1 MISMKKGLASLMIVL
16 MAFIIM
22 LGSSFSVAFAAD
34 PSGENPAESTTS
46 LEDYVQQNITAINDY
61 GVSFGSQY
69 WLRNYFTVDQNQ
81 ASTSNPEQIVVN
93 GSDGSS
99 YTLYLIN
106 GKTRE
111 QAEAQMATVLKN
123 GATVDDVSN
132 ITDGLKIGADT
143 AGATALLSGF
153 APIISL
159 VVGVIV
165 VLVTMGMTLFTAF
178 DIAYIAFP
186 VFRNKCEEQKMMGGN
201 NIMTKKGANGESS
214 LRFVTDDAQYAV
226 SQGTIES
233 GKSPWGIYFRKR
245 IMSYILLAII
255 LFILLTGNI
264 SLITNIA
271 LNVVSGIMNVLGGL
285 A

>member
-1 MISMKKGLASLMIVL
+1 MLKRVISLFMAVLTVLAL
-16 MAFIIM
+16 ACTTT
-22 LGSSFSVAFAAD
+22 AFAAEEAHTLPED
-34 PSGENPAESTTS
+34 VESYIENS
-46 LEDYVQQNITAINDY
+46 ITAINDS
-61 GVSFGSQY
+61 GVSFSET
-69 WLRNYFTVDQNQ
+69 WLRSWLTTDESKAQSLEDGGRQYNVTL
-81 ASTSNPEQIVVN
+81 
-93 GSDGSS
+93 GSS
-99 YTLYLIN
+99 QGVLYIVR
-106 GKTRE
+106 GKTE
-111 QAEAQMATVLKN
+111 EGLIEAVQKSVNNA
-123 GATVDDVSN
+123 ATVDDVST
-132 ITDGLKIGADT
+132 ITDGLNIGADT

-186 VFRNKCEEQKMMGGN
+186 VFRNKCEEQKMNGTGYNVKKDSNGN
-201 NIMTKKGANGESS
+201 VS

-226 SQGTIES
+226 SEGTIEN

-245 IMSYILLAII
+245 IMSYILLAIV

-264 SLITNIA
+264 SMITNIA
-271 LNVVSGIMNVLGGL
+271 LNIVSGIMNVLSGL

>member
-1 MISMKKGLASLMIVL
+1 MLKRVISLFMVVLTVLAL
-16 MAFIIM
+16 ACTTT
-22 LGSSFSVAFAAD
+22 AFAAEEAHTLPED
-34 PSGENPAESTTS
+34 VESYIENS
-46 LEDYVQQNITAINDY
+46 ITAINDS
-61 GVSFGSQY
+61 GVSFSET
-69 WLRNYFTVDQNQ
+69 WLRSWLTTDESKAQSLEDGGRQYNITL
-81 ASTSNPEQIVVN
+81 
-93 GSDGSS
+93 GSS
-99 YTLYLIN
+99 QGVLYIVR
-106 GKTRE
+106 GKTE
-111 QAEAQMATVLKN
+111 EGLIEAVQKSVNNA
-123 GATVDDVSN
+123 ATVDDVST
-132 ITDGLKIGADT
+132 ITDGLNIGADT

-186 VFRNKCEEQKMMGGN
+186 VFRNKCEEQKMNGTGYNVKKDSNGN
-201 NIMTKKGANGESS
+201 VS

-226 SQGTIES
+226 SEGTIEN

-245 IMSYILLAII
+245 IMSYVLLAIV

-271 LNVVSGIMNVLGGL
+271 LNIVSGIMNVLSGL

>member
-1 MISMKKGLASLMIVL
+1 MLKRVISLFMAVLTVLAL
-16 MAFIIM
+16 ACTTT
-22 LGSSFSVAFAAD
+22 AFAAEEAHTLPED
-34 PSGENPAESTTS
+34 VESYIENS
-46 LEDYVQQNITAINDY
+46 ITAINDS
-61 GVSFGSQY
+61 GVSFSET
-69 WLRNYFTVDQNQ
+69 WLRSWLTTDESKAQSLEDGGRQYNITLGRSQGVLY
-81 ASTSNPEQIVVN
+81 IVR
-93 GSDGSS
+93 
-99 YTLYLIN
+99 
-106 GKTRE
+106 GKTE
-111 QAEAQMATVLKN
+111 EGLIEAVQKSVNNT
-123 GATVDDVSN
+123 ATVDDVST
-132 ITDGLKIGADT
+132 ITDGLNIGADT

-186 VFRNKCEEQKMMGGN
+186 VFRNKCEEQKMNGTGYNVKKDSNGN
-201 NIMTKKGANGESS
+201 VS

-226 SQGTIES
+226 SEGTIEN

-245 IMSYILLAII
+245 IMSYVLLAIV

-271 LNVVSGIMNVLGGL
+271 LNIVSGIMNVLSGL

>member
-1 MISMKKGLASLMIVL
+1 MLKRVISLFMAVLTVLAL
-16 MAFIIM
+16 ACTTT
-22 LGSSFSVAFAAD
+22 AFAAEEAHTLPED
-34 PSGENPAESTTS
+34 VESYIENS
-46 LEDYVQQNITAINDY
+46 ITAINDS
-61 GVSFGSQY
+61 GVSFSET
-69 WLRNYFTVDQNQ
+69 WLRSWLTTDESKAQSLEDGGRQYNITL
-81 ASTSNPEQIVVN
+81 
-93 GSDGSS
+93 GSS
-99 YTLYLIN
+99 QGVLYIVR
-106 GKTRE
+106 GKTE
-111 QAEAQMATVLKN
+111 EGLIEAVQKSVNNA
-123 GATVDDVSN
+123 ATVDDVST
-132 ITDGLKIGADT
+132 ITDGLNIGADT

-186 VFRNKCEEQKMMGGN
+186 VFRNKCEEQKMNGTGYNVKKDSSGN
-201 NIMTKKGANGESS
+201 VS

-226 SQGTIES
+226 SEGTIEN

-245 IMSYILLAII
+245 IMSYVLLAIV

-271 LNVVSGIMNVLGGL
+271 LNIVSGIMNVLSGL

>member
-1 MISMKKGLASLMIVL
+1 MLKKVI
-16 MAFIIM
+16 
-22 LGSSFSVAFAAD
+22 SSFMAVLTVLALTCTTTAFAAEEAHTLPED
-34 PSGENPAESTTS
+34 VESYIENS
-46 LEDYVQQNITAINDY
+46 ITAINDS
-61 GVSFGSQY
+61 GVSFSET
-69 WLRNYFTVDQNQ
+69 WLRSWLTTDESKAQSLEDGGRQYNITL
-81 ASTSNPEQIVVN
+81 
-93 GSDGSS
+93 GSS
-99 YTLYLIN
+99 QGVLYIVR
-106 GKTRE
+106 GKTE
-111 QAEAQMATVLKN
+111 EGLIEAVQKSVNNA
-123 GATVDDVSN
+123 ATVDDVST
-132 ITDGLKIGADT
+132 ITDGLNIGADT

-186 VFRNKCEEQKMMGGN
+186 VFRNKCEEQKMNGTGYNVKKDSNGN
-201 NIMTKKGANGESS
+201 VS

-226 SQGTIES
+226 SEGTIEN

-245 IMSYILLAII
+245 IMSYVLLAIV

-271 LNVVSGIMNVLGGL
+271 LNIVSGIMNVLSGL

>member
-1 MISMKKGLASLMIVL
+1 MFKRVASLFMAVL
-16 MAFIIM
+16 TVLA
-22 LGSSFSVAFAAD
+22 LACTTTAFAAEEAHTLPED
-34 PSGENPAESTTS
+34 VESYIENS
-46 LEDYVQQNITAINDY
+46 ITAINDS
-61 GVSFGSQY
+61 GVSFSET
-69 WLRNYFTVDQNQ
+69 WLRSWLTTDESKAQSLEDGGRQYNITL
-81 ASTSNPEQIVVN
+81 
-93 GSDGSS
+93 GSS
-99 YTLYLIN
+99 QGVLYIVR
-106 GKTRE
+106 GKTE
-111 QAEAQMATVLKN
+111 EGLIEAVQKSVNNA
-123 GATVDDVSN
+123 ATVDDVST
-132 ITDGLKIGADT
+132 ITDGLNIGADT

-186 VFRNKCEEQKMMGGN
+186 VFRNKCEEQKMNGTGYNVKKDSNGN
-201 NIMTKKGANGESS
+201 VS

-226 SQGTIES
+226 SEGTIEN

-245 IMSYILLAII
+245 IMSYVLLAIV

-271 LNVVSGIMNVLGGL
+271 LNIVSGIMNVLSGL

>member
-1 MISMKKGLASLMIVL
+1 MLKRVISLFMAVLTVLAL
-16 MAFIIM
+16 ACTTT
-22 LGSSFSVAFAAD
+22 AFAAEEAHTLPED
-34 PSGENPAESTTS
+34 VESYIENS
-46 LEDYVQQNITAINDY
+46 ITAINDS
-61 GVSFGSQY
+61 GVSFSET
-69 WLRNYFTVDQNQ
+69 WLRSWLTTDESKAQSLEDGGRQYNITL
-81 ASTSNPEQIVVN
+81 
-93 GSDGSS
+93 GSS
-99 YTLYLIN
+99 QGVLYIVR
-106 GKTRE
+106 GKTE
-111 QAEAQMATVLKN
+111 EGLIEAVQKSVNNA
-123 GATVDDVSN
+123 ATVDDVST
-132 ITDGLKIGADT
+132 ITDGLNIGADT

-186 VFRNKCEEQKMMGGN
+186 VFRNKCEEQKMNGTGYNVKKDSSGN
-201 NIMTKKGANGESS
+201 VS

-226 SQGTIES
+226 SEGTIEN

-245 IMSYILLAII
+245 IMSYVLLAIV

-264 SLITNIA
+264 SMITNIA
-271 LNVVSGIMNVLGGL
+271 LNIVSGIMNVLSGL

>member
-61 GVSFGSQY
+61 GVTFGQS
-69 WLRNYFTVDQNQ
+69 WLRNYFTIDQNK

-111 QAEAQMATVLKN
+111 QAEAQMATALKN
-123 GATVDDVSN
+123 DATVDDVSN

-186 VFRNKCEEQKMMGGN
+186 VFRNKCEEQKMNGTGYNVKKDSNGN
-201 NIMTKKGANGESS
+201 VS

-226 SQGTIES
+226 SEGTIEN

-245 IMSYILLAII
+245 IMSYVLLAIV

-271 LNVVSGIMNVLGGL
+271 LNIVSGIMNVLSGL

>member
-1 MISMKKGLASLMIVL
+1 MLNRVISLFMAVLTVLAL
-16 MAFIIM
+16 ACTTT
-22 LGSSFSVAFAAD
+22 AFAAEEAHTLPED
-34 PSGENPAESTTS
+34 VESYIENS
-46 LEDYVQQNITAINDY
+46 ITAINDS
-61 GVSFGSQY
+61 GVSFSET
-69 WLRNYFTVDQNQ
+69 WLRSWLTTDESKAQSLEDGGRQYNITL
-81 ASTSNPEQIVVN
+81 
-93 GSDGSS
+93 GSS
-99 YTLYLIN
+99 QGVLYIVR
-106 GKTRE
+106 GKTE
-111 QAEAQMATVLKN
+111 EGLIEAVQKSVNNA
-123 GATVDDVSN
+123 ATVDDVST
-132 ITDGLKIGADT
+132 ITDGLNIGADT

-186 VFRNKCEEQKMMGGN
+186 VFRNKCEEQKMNGTGYNVKKDSNGN
-201 NIMTKKGANGESS
+201 VS

-226 SQGTIES
+226 SEGTIEN

-245 IMSYILLAII
+245 IMSYVLLAIV

-271 LNVVSGIMNVLGGL
+271 LNIVSGIMNVLSGL

>member
-22 LGSSFSVAFAAD
+22 LSSSFSVAFAAD
-34 PSGENPAESTTS
+34 PSGENPAGSTTS
-46 LEDYVQQNITAINDY
+46 LEDYVQQNITINDY
-61 GVSFGSQY
+61 GFAFKKS
-69 WLRNYFTVDQNQ
+69 WMNKYFTMDQNQ

-93 GSDGSS
+93 GADGSS
-99 YTLYLIN
+99 YTLYFIN

-111 QAEAQMATVLKN
+111 QAEEEMATVLKN
-123 GATVDDVSN
+123 EDTVDDVSD
-132 ITDGLKIGADT
+132 ITDGMKIGADT

-159 VVGVIV
+159 VIGVIV

>member
-1 MISMKKGLASLMIVL
+1 MLKRVISLFMAVLTVLAL
-16 MAFIIM
+16 ACTTT
-22 LGSSFSVAFAAD
+22 AFAAEEAHTLPED
-34 PSGENPAESTTS
+34 VESYIENS
-46 LEDYVQQNITAINDY
+46 ITAINDS
-61 GVSFGSQY
+61 GVSFSET
-69 WLRNYFTVDQNQ
+69 WLRSWLTTDESKAQSLEDGGRQYNI
-81 ASTSNPEQIVVN
+81 AL
-93 GSDGSS
+93 GSS
-99 YTLYLIN
+99 QGVLYIVR
-106 GKTRE
+106 GKTE
-111 QAEAQMATVLKN
+111 EGLIEAVQKSVNNA
-123 GATVDDVSN
+123 ATVDDVST
-132 ITDGLKIGADT
+132 ITDGLNIGADT

-159 VVGVIV
+159 VVGIIV

-186 VFRNKCEEQKMMGGN
+186 VFRNKCEEQKMNGTGYNVKKDSNGN
-201 NIMTKKGANGESS
+201 VS

-226 SQGTIES
+226 SEGTIEN

-245 IMSYILLAII
+245 IMSYVLLAIV

-271 LNVVSGIMNVLGGL
+271 LNIVSGIMNVLSGL

>member
-1 MISMKKGLASLMIVL
+1 MFKRVISLFMAVLTVLAL
-16 MAFIIM
+16 ACTTT
-22 LGSSFSVAFAAD
+22 AFAAEEAHTLPED
-34 PSGENPAESTTS
+34 VESYIENS
-46 LEDYVQQNITAINDY
+46 ITAINDS
-61 GVSFGSQY
+61 GVSFSET
-69 WLRNYFTVDQNQ
+69 WLRSWLTTDESKAQSLEDGGRQYNITL
-81 ASTSNPEQIVVN
+81 
-93 GSDGSS
+93 GSS
-99 YTLYLIN
+99 QGVLYIVR
-106 GKTRE
+106 GKTE
-111 QAEAQMATVLKN
+111 EGLIEAVQKSVNNA
-123 GATVDDVSN
+123 ATVDDVST
-132 ITDGLKIGADT
+132 ITDGLNIGADT

-186 VFRNKCEEQKMMGGN
+186 VFRNKCEEQKMNGTGYNVKKDSSGN
-201 NIMTKKGANGESS
+201 VS

-226 SQGTIES
+226 SEGTIEN

-245 IMSYILLAII
+245 IMSYVLLAIV

-271 LNVVSGIMNVLGGL
+271 LNIVSGIMNVLSGL

>member
-1 MISMKKGLASLMIVL
+1 MVRMKKGLASLMIVL
-16 MAFIIM
+16 MAFIIV

-34 PSGENPAESTTS
+34 PSGETPTEATTS
-46 LEDYVQQNITAINDY
+46 LEDYVQKNITAINDY
-61 GVSFGSQY
+61 GVTFGQA
-69 WLRNYFTVDQNQ
+69 WLKNYFTVDQNQ

-93 GSDGSS
+93 GSNGSS

-111 QAEAQMATVLKN
+111 QAEERMATELKN
-123 GATVDDVSN
+123 AATVDDVAA
-132 ITDGLKIGADT
+132 ITDNIGFGADT
-143 AGATALLSGF
+143 AGATALLYGF
-153 APIISL
+153 APLINL

-165 VLVTMGMTLFTAF
+165 ILVTMGMTLFTAF

-255 LFILLTGNI
+255 LFILLTKNI

>member
-1 MISMKKGLASLMIVL
+1 MLKRVISLFMAVLTVLAL
-16 MAFIIM
+16 ACTTT
-22 LGSSFSVAFAAD
+22 AFAAEEAHTLPED
-34 PSGENPAESTTS
+34 VESYIENS
-46 LEDYVQQNITAINDY
+46 ITAINDS
-61 GVSFGSQY
+61 GVSFSET
-69 WLRNYFTVDQNQ
+69 WLRSWLTTDESKAQSLEDGGRQYNITL
-81 ASTSNPEQIVVN
+81 
-93 GSDGSS
+93 GSS
-99 YTLYLIN
+99 QGVLYIVR
-106 GKTRE
+106 GKTE
-111 QAEAQMATVLKN
+111 EGLIEAVQKSVNNA
-123 GATVDDVSN
+123 ATVDDVST
-132 ITDGLKIGADT
+132 ITDGLNIGADT

-186 VFRNKCEEQKMMGGN
+186 VFRNKCEEQKMNGTGYNVKKDSNGN
-201 NIMTKKGANGESS
+201 VS

-226 SQGTIES
+226 SEGTIEN

-245 IMSYILLAII
+245 IMSYILLAIV

-264 SLITNIA
+264 SMITNIA
-271 LNVVSGIMNVLGGL
+271 LNIVSGIMNVLSGL

>member
-1 MISMKKGLASLMIVL
+1 MLKRVISLFIVVLTVLA
-16 MAFIIM
+16 MACTTT
-22 LGSSFSVAFAAD
+22 AFAAEEAHTLPED
-34 PSGENPAESTTS
+34 VESYIENS
-46 LEDYVQQNITAINDY
+46 ITAINDS
-61 GVSFGSQY
+61 GVSFSET
-69 WLRNYFTVDQNQ
+69 WLRSWLTTDESKAQSLEDGGRQYNITL
-81 ASTSNPEQIVVN
+81 
-93 GSDGSS
+93 GSS
-99 YTLYLIN
+99 QGVLYIVR
-106 GKTRE
+106 GKTE
-111 QAEAQMATVLKN
+111 EGLIEAVQKSVNNA
-123 GATVDDVSN
+123 ATVDDVST
-132 ITDGLKIGADT
+132 ITDGLNIGADT

-186 VFRNKCEEQKMMGGN
+186 VFRNKCEEQKMNGTGYNVKKDSNGN
-201 NIMTKKGANGESS
+201 VS

-226 SQGTIES
+226 SEGTIEN

-245 IMSYILLAII
+245 IMSYVLLAIV

-271 LNVVSGIMNVLGGL
+271 LNIVSGIMNVLSGL

>member
-1 MISMKKGLASLMIVL
+1 MLKRVISLFMAVLTVLAL
-16 MAFIIM
+16 ACTTT
-22 LGSSFSVAFAAD
+22 AFAAEEAHTLPED
-34 PSGENPAESTTS
+34 VESYIENS
-46 LEDYVQQNITAINDY
+46 ITAINDS
-61 GVSFGSQY
+61 GVSFSET
-69 WLRNYFTVDQNQ
+69 WLRSWLTTDESKAQSLEDGGRQYNITL
-81 ASTSNPEQIVVN
+81 
-93 GSDGSS
+93 GSS
-99 YTLYLIN
+99 QGALYIVR
-106 GKTRE
+106 GKTE
-111 QAEAQMATVLKN
+111 EGLIEAVQKSVNNA
-123 GATVDDVSN
+123 ATVDDVST
-132 ITDGLKIGADT
+132 ITDGLNIGADT

-186 VFRNKCEEQKMMGGN
+186 VFRNKCEEQKMNGTGYNVKKDSNGN
-201 NIMTKKGANGESS
+201 VS

-226 SQGTIES
+226 SEGTIEN

-245 IMSYILLAII
+245 IMSYVLLAIV

-271 LNVVSGIMNVLGGL
+271 LNIVSGIMNVLSGL

>member
-1 MISMKKGLASLMIVL
+1 MLKRVISLFMAVLTVLAL
-16 MAFIIM
+16 ACTTT
-22 LGSSFSVAFAAD
+22 AFAAEEAHTLPED
-34 PSGENPAESTTS
+34 VESYIENS
-46 LEDYVQQNITAINDY
+46 ITAINDS
-61 GVSFGSQY
+61 GVSFSET
-69 WLRNYFTVDQNQ
+69 WLRSWLTTDESKAQSLEDGGRQYNITL
-81 ASTSNPEQIVVN
+81 
-93 GSDGSS
+93 GSS
-99 YTLYLIN
+99 QGALYIVR
-106 GKTRE
+106 GKTE
-111 QAEAQMATVLKN
+111 EGLIEAVQKSVNNA
-123 GATVDDVSN
+123 ATVDDVST
-132 ITDGLKIGADT
+132 ITDGLNIGADT

-186 VFRNKCEEQKMMGGN
+186 VFRNKCEEQKMNGTGYNVKKDSSGN
-201 NIMTKKGANGESS
+201 VS

-226 SQGTIES
+226 SEGTIEN

-245 IMSYILLAII
+245 IMSYVLLAIV

-271 LNVVSGIMNVLGGL
+271 LNIVSGIMNVLSGL

>member
-34 PSGENPAESTTS
+34 PSAENPAESTTS
-46 LEDYVQQNITAINDY
+46 LEDYVQKNITAINDY
-61 GVSFGSQY
+61 GASFSQP
-69 WLRNYFTVDQNQ
+69 WLNKYLTPDQNK
-81 ASTSNPEQIVVN
+81 ASTSNPDQIVIT
-93 GSDGSS
+93 GADGTSH
-99 YTLYLIN
+99 TLYFID

-111 QAEAQMATVLKN
+111 QAEEEMATVLKN
-123 GATVDDVSN
+123 AATVDDVSN

-178 DIAYIAFP
+178 DIADVTALAFLP
-186 VFRNKCEEQKMMGGN
+186 IQPKIPIFLFFSV
-201 NIMTKKGANGESS
+201 NIH
-214 LRFVTDDAQYAV
+214 
-226 SQGTIES
+226 
-233 GKSPWGIYFRKR
+233 KSYFKE
-245 IMSYILLAII
+245 I
-255 LFILLTGNI
+255 
-264 SLITNIA
+264 
-271 LNVVSGIMNVLGGL
+271 
-285 A
+285 

>member
-1 MISMKKGLASLMIVL
+1 MLKRVISLFMAVLTVLAL
-16 MAFIIM
+16 ACTTT
-22 LGSSFSVAFAAD
+22 AFAAEEAHTLPED
-34 PSGENPAESTTS
+34 VESYIENS
-46 LEDYVQQNITAINDY
+46 ITAINDS
-61 GVSFGSQY
+61 GVSFSET
-69 WLRNYFTVDQNQ
+69 WLRSWLTTDESKAQSLEDGGRQYNITL
-81 ASTSNPEQIVVN
+81 
-93 GSDGSS
+93 GSS
-99 YTLYLIN
+99 QGVLYIVR
-106 GKTRE
+106 GKTE
-111 QAEAQMATVLKN
+111 EGLIEAVQKSVNNA
-123 GATVDDVSN
+123 ATVDDVST
-132 ITDGLKIGADT
+132 ITDGLNIGADT

-186 VFRNKCEEQKMMGGN
+186 VCRNKCEEQKMNGTGYNVKKDSSGN
-201 NIMTKKGANGESS
+201 VS

-226 SQGTIES
+226 SEGTIEN

-245 IMSYILLAII
+245 IMSYILLAIV

-264 SLITNIA
+264 SMITNIA
-271 LNVVSGIMNVLGGL
+271 LNIVSGIMNVLSGL

>member
-1 MISMKKGLASLMIVL
+1 MFKRVASLFMAVLIVL
-16 MAFIIM
+16 A
-22 LGSSFSVAFAAD
+22 LACTTTAFAAEEAHTLPED
-34 PSGENPAESTTS
+34 VESYIENS
-46 LEDYVQQNITAINDY
+46 ITAINDS
-61 GVSFGSQY
+61 GVSFSET
-69 WLRNYFTVDQNQ
+69 WLRSWLTTDESKAQSLEDGGRQYNVTL
-81 ASTSNPEQIVVN
+81 
-93 GSDGSS
+93 GSS
-99 YTLYLIN
+99 QGVLYIVR
-106 GKTRE
+106 GKTE
-111 QAEAQMATVLKN
+111 EGLIEAVQKSVNNA
-123 GATVDDVSN
+123 ATVDDVSN

-186 VFRNKCEEQKMMGGN
+186 VFRNKCEEQKMNGTGYNVKKDSSGN
-201 NIMTKKGANGESS
+201 VS

-226 SQGTIES
+226 SEGTIEN

-245 IMSYILLAII
+245 IMSYILLAIV

-264 SLITNIA
+264 SMITNIA
-271 LNVVSGIMNVLGGL
+271 LNIVSGIMNVLSGL

>member
-1 MISMKKGLASLMIVL
+1 MLKRVISLFIVVLTVLA
-16 MAFIIM
+16 MACTTT
-22 LGSSFSVAFAAD
+22 AFAAEEAHTLPED
-34 PSGENPAESTTS
+34 VESYIENS
-46 LEDYVQQNITAINDY
+46 ITAINDS
-61 GVSFGSQY
+61 GVSFSET
-69 WLRNYFTVDQNQ
+69 WLRSWLTTDESKAQSLEDGGRQYNITL
-81 ASTSNPEQIVVN
+81 
-93 GSDGSS
+93 GSS
-99 YTLYLIN
+99 QGVLYIVR
-106 GKTRE
+106 GKTE
-111 QAEAQMATVLKN
+111 EGLIEAVQKSVNNA
-123 GATVDDVSN
+123 ATVDDVST
-132 ITDGLKIGADT
+132 ITDGLNIGADT

-186 VFRNKCEEQKMMGGN
+186 VFRNKCEEQKMNGTGYNVKKDSSGN
-201 NIMTKKGANGESS
+201 VS

-226 SQGTIES
+226 SEGTIEN

-245 IMSYILLAII
+245 IMSYVLLAIV

-264 SLITNIA
+264 SMITNIA
-271 LNVVSGIMNVLGGL
+271 LNIVSGIMNVLSGL

>member
-1 MISMKKGLASLMIVL
+1 MLKRVISLFMAVLTVLAL
-16 MAFIIM
+16 ACTTT
-22 LGSSFSVAFAAD
+22 AFAAEEAHTLPED
-34 PSGENPAESTTS
+34 VESYIENS
-46 LEDYVQQNITAINDY
+46 ITAINDS
-61 GVSFGSQY
+61 GVSFSET
-69 WLRNYFTVDQNQ
+69 WLRSWLTTDESKAQSLEDGGRQYNITL
-81 ASTSNPEQIVVN
+81 
-93 GSDGSS
+93 GSS
-99 YTLYLIN
+99 QGVLYIVR
-106 GKTRE
+106 GKTE
-111 QAEAQMATVLKN
+111 EGLIEAVQKSVNNA
-123 GATVDDVSN
+123 ATVDDVST
-132 ITDGLKIGADT
+132 ITDGLNIGADT

-186 VFRNKCEEQKMMGGN
+186 VFRNKCEEQKMNGTGYNVKKDSSGN
-201 NIMTKKGANGESS
+201 VS

-226 SQGTIES
+226 SEGTIEN

-245 IMSYILLAII
+245 IMSYVLLSIV

-271 LNVVSGIMNVLGGL
+271 LNIVSGIMNVLSGL

>member
-34 PSGENPAESTTS
+34 TSGENPAESTTS
-46 LEDYVQQNITAINDY
+46 LEDYVQQNITINDY
-61 GVSFGSQY
+61 GFAFKKS
-69 WLRNYFTVDQNQ
+69 WMNKYFTMDQNQ

-93 GSDGSS
+93 GADGSS
-99 YTLYLIN
+99 YTLYFIN

-111 QAEAQMATVLKN
+111 QAEKEMATVLKN
-123 GATVDDVSN
+123 EATVDDVSD
-132 ITDGLKIGADT
+132 ITDGMKIGADT

-159 VVGVIV
+159 VIGVIV

>member
-1 MISMKKGLASLMIVL
+1 MLKRVISLFMVVLTVLAL
-16 MAFIIM
+16 ACTTT
-22 LGSSFSVAFAAD
+22 AFAAEEAHTLPED
-34 PSGENPAESTTS
+34 VESYIENS
-46 LEDYVQQNITAINDY
+46 ITAINDS
-61 GVSFGSQY
+61 GVSFSET
-69 WLRNYFTVDQNQ
+69 WLRSWLTTDESKAQSLEDGGKQYNITL
-81 ASTSNPEQIVVN
+81 
-93 GSDGSS
+93 GSS
-99 YTLYLIN
+99 QGVLYIVR
-106 GKTRE
+106 GKTE
-111 QAEAQMATVLKN
+111 EGLIEAVQKSVNNA
-123 GATVDDVSN
+123 ATVDDVST
-132 ITDGLKIGADT
+132 ITDGLNIGADT

-186 VFRNKCEEQKMMGGN
+186 VFRNKCEEQKMNGTGYNVKKDSNGN
-201 NIMTKKGANGESS
+201 VS

-226 SQGTIES
+226 SEGTIEN

-245 IMSYILLAII
+245 IMSYVLLAIV

-271 LNVVSGIMNVLGGL
+271 LNIVSGIMNVLSGL

>member
-1 MISMKKGLASLMIVL
+1 MFKRVASLFMAVLIVL
-16 MAFIIM
+16 A
-22 LGSSFSVAFAAD
+22 LACTTTAFAAEEAHTLPED
-34 PSGENPAESTTS
+34 VESYIENS
-46 LEDYVQQNITAINDY
+46 ITAINDS
-61 GVSFGSQY
+61 GVSFSET
-69 WLRNYFTVDQNQ
+69 WLRSWLTTDESKAQSLEDGGRQYNVTL
-81 ASTSNPEQIVVN
+81 
-93 GSDGSS
+93 GSS
-99 YTLYLIN
+99 QGVLYIVR
-106 GKTRE
+106 GKTE
-111 QAEAQMATVLKN
+111 EGLIEAVQKSVNNA
-123 GATVDDVSN
+123 ATVDDVST
-132 ITDGLKIGADT
+132 ITDGLNIGADT

-186 VFRNKCEEQKMMGGN
+186 VFRNKCEEQKMNGTGYNVKKDSSGN
-201 NIMTKKGANGESS
+201 VS

-226 SQGTIES
+226 SEGTIEN

-245 IMSYILLAII
+245 IMSYVLLAIV

-271 LNVVSGIMNVLGGL
+271 LNIVSGIMNVLSGL

>member
-1 MISMKKGLASLMIVL
+1 MFKRVISLFMAVLTVLA
-16 MAFIIM
+16 MACTTT
-22 LGSSFSVAFAAD
+22 AFAAEEAHTLPED
-34 PSGENPAESTTS
+34 VESYIENS
-46 LEDYVQQNITAINDY
+46 ITAINDS
-61 GVSFGSQY
+61 GVSFSET
-69 WLRNYFTVDQNQ
+69 WLRSWLTTDESKAQSLEDGGRQYNITL
-81 ASTSNPEQIVVN
+81 
-93 GSDGSS
+93 GSS
-99 YTLYLIN
+99 QGVLYIVR
-106 GKTRE
+106 GKTE
-111 QAEAQMATVLKN
+111 EGLIEAVQKSVNNA
-123 GATVDDVSN
+123 ATVDDVST
-132 ITDGLKIGADT
+132 ITDGLNIGADT

-186 VFRNKCEEQKMMGGN
+186 VFRNKCEEQKMNGTGYNVKKDSNGN
-201 NIMTKKGANGESS
+201 VS

-226 SQGTIES
+226 SEGTIEN

-245 IMSYILLAII
+245 IMSYVLLAIV

-271 LNVVSGIMNVLGGL
+271 LNIVSGIMNVLSGL

>member
-1 MISMKKGLASLMIVL
+1 MFKRVASLFMAVLIVL
-16 MAFIIM
+16 A
-22 LGSSFSVAFAAD
+22 LACTTTAFAAEEAHTLPED
-34 PSGENPAESTTS
+34 VESYIENS
-46 LEDYVQQNITAINDY
+46 ITAINDS
-61 GVSFGSQY
+61 GVSFSET
-69 WLRNYFTVDQNQ
+69 WLRSWLTTDESKAQSLEDGGRQYNITL
-81 ASTSNPEQIVVN
+81 
-93 GSDGSS
+93 GSS
-99 YTLYLIN
+99 QGVLYIVR
-106 GKTRE
+106 GKTE
-111 QAEAQMATVLKN
+111 EGLIEAVQKSVNNA
-123 GATVDDVSN
+123 ATVDDVST
-132 ITDGLKIGADT
+132 ITDGLNIGADT

-186 VFRNKCEEQKMMGGN
+186 VFRNKCEEQKMNGTGYNVKKDSNGN
-201 NIMTKKGANGESS
+201 VS

-226 SQGTIES
+226 SEGTIEN

-245 IMSYILLAII
+245 IMSYVLLAIV

-264 SLITNIA
+264 SMITNIA
-271 LNVVSGIMNVLGGL
+271 LNIVSGIMNVLSGL

>member
-1 MISMKKGLASLMIVL
+1 MFKRVASLFMAVL
-16 MAFIIM
+16 TVLA
-22 LGSSFSVAFAAD
+22 LACTTTAFAAEETHTLPED
-34 PSGENPAESTTS
+34 VESYIENS
-46 LEDYVQQNITAINDY
+46 ITAINDS
-61 GVSFGSQY
+61 GVSFSET
-69 WLRNYFTVDQNQ
+69 WLRSWLTTDESKAQSLEDGGRQYNVTL
-81 ASTSNPEQIVVN
+81 
-93 GSDGSS
+93 GSS
-99 YTLYLIN
+99 QGVLYIVR
-106 GKTRE
+106 GKTE
-111 QAEAQMATVLKN
+111 EGLIEAVQKSVNNA
-123 GATVDDVSN
+123 ATVDDVST
-132 ITDGLKIGADT
+132 ITDGLNIGADT

-186 VFRNKCEEQKMMGGN
+186 VFRNKCEEQKMNGTGYNVKKDSSGN
-201 NIMTKKGANGESS
+201 VS

-226 SQGTIES
+226 SEGTIEN

-245 IMSYILLAII
+245 VVSYVLLAIV

-264 SLITNIA
+264 SMITNIA
-271 LNVVSGIMNVLGGL
+271 LNIVSGIMNVLSGL

>member
-1 MISMKKGLASLMIVL
+1 MLKRVISLFMAVLTVLAL
-16 MAFIIM
+16 ACTTT
-22 LGSSFSVAFAAD
+22 AFAAEEAHTLPED
-34 PSGENPAESTTS
+34 VESYIENS
-46 LEDYVQQNITAINDY
+46 ITAINDS
-61 GVSFGSQY
+61 GVSFSET
-69 WLRNYFTVDQNQ
+69 WLRSWLTTDESKAQSLEDGGRQYNITL
-81 ASTSNPEQIVVN
+81 
-93 GSDGSS
+93 GSS
-99 YTLYLIN
+99 QGVLYIVR
-106 GKTRE
+106 GKTE
-111 QAEAQMATVLKN
+111 EGLIEAVQKSVNNA
-123 GATVDDVSN
+123 ATVDDVST
-132 ITDGLKIGADT
+132 ITDGLNIGADT

-178 DIAYIAFP
+178 DIAYIAFT
-186 VFRNKCEEQKMMGGN
+186 VFRNKCEEQKMNGTGYNVKKDSSGN
-201 NIMTKKGANGESS
+201 VS

-226 SQGTIES
+226 SEGTIEN

-245 IMSYILLAII
+245 IMSYVLLAIV

-271 LNVVSGIMNVLGGL
+271 LNIVSGIMNVLSGL

>member
-1 MISMKKGLASLMIVL
+1 MLKRVISLFMAVLTVLAL
-16 MAFIIM
+16 ACTTT
-22 LGSSFSVAFAAD
+22 AFAAEEAHTLPED
-34 PSGENPAESTTS
+34 VESYIENS
-46 LEDYVQQNITAINDY
+46 ITAINDS
-61 GVSFGSQY
+61 GVSFSET
-69 WLRNYFTVDQNQ
+69 WLRSWLTTDESKAQSLEDGGRQYNITL
-81 ASTSNPEQIVVN
+81 
-93 GSDGSS
+93 GSS
-99 YTLYLIN
+99 QGVLYIAR
-106 GKTRE
+106 GKTE
-111 QAEAQMATVLKN
+111 EGLIEAVQKSVNNA
-123 GATVDDVSN
+123 ATVDDVST
-132 ITDGLKIGADT
+132 ITDGLNIGADT

-186 VFRNKCEEQKMMGGN
+186 VFRNKCEEQKMNGTGYNVKKDSNGN
-201 NIMTKKGANGESS
+201 VS

-226 SQGTIES
+226 SEGTIEN

-245 IMSYILLAII
+245 IMSYVLLAIV

-271 LNVVSGIMNVLGGL
+271 LNIVSGIMNVLSGL

>member
-1 MISMKKGLASLMIVL
+1 MLKRVISLFMAVLTVLAL
-16 MAFIIM
+16 ACTTT
-22 LGSSFSVAFAAD
+22 AFAAEEAHTLPED
-34 PSGENPAESTTS
+34 VESYIENS
-46 LEDYVQQNITAINDY
+46 ITAINDS
-61 GVSFGSQY
+61 GVSFSET
-69 WLRNYFTVDQNQ
+69 WLRSWLTTDESKAQSLEDGGRQYNITL
-81 ASTSNPEQIVVN
+81 
-93 GSDGSS
+93 GSS
-99 YTLYLIN
+99 QGVLYIMR
-106 GKTRE
+106 GKTE
-111 QAEAQMATVLKN
+111 EGLIEAVQKSVNNA
-123 GATVDDVSN
+123 ATVDDVSN

-186 VFRNKCEEQKMMGGN
+186 VFRNKCEEQKMNGTGYNVKKDSSGN
-201 NIMTKKGANGESS
+201 VS

-226 SQGTIES
+226 SEGTIEN

-245 IMSYILLAII
+245 VVSYVLLAIV

-264 SLITNIA
+264 SMITNIA
-271 LNVVSGIMNVLGGL
+271 LNIVSGIMNVLSGL

>member
-1 MISMKKGLASLMIVL
+1 MLKRVISLFMAVLTVLA
-16 MAFIIM
+16 MACTTT
-22 LGSSFSVAFAAD
+22 AFAAEEAHTLPED
-34 PSGENPAESTTS
+34 VESYIENS
-46 LEDYVQQNITAINDY
+46 ITAINDS
-61 GVSFGSQY
+61 GVSFSET
-69 WLRNYFTVDQNQ
+69 WLRSWLTTDESKAQSLEDGGRQYNITL
-81 ASTSNPEQIVVN
+81 
-93 GSDGSS
+93 GSS
-99 YTLYLIN
+99 QGVLYIVR
-106 GKTRE
+106 GKTE
-111 QAEAQMATVLKN
+111 EGLIEAVQKSVNNA
-123 GATVDDVSN
+123 ATVDDVSN

-186 VFRNKCEEQKMMGGN
+186 VFRNKCEEQKMNGTGYNVKKDSNGN
-201 NIMTKKGANGESS
+201 VS

-226 SQGTIES
+226 SEGTIEN

-245 IMSYILLAII
+245 IMSYVLLAIV

-271 LNVVSGIMNVLGGL
+271 LNIVSGIMNVLSGL

>member
-1 MISMKKGLASLMIVL
+1 MLKRVISLFMAVLTVLAL
-16 MAFIIM
+16 ACTTT
-22 LGSSFSVAFAAD
+22 AFAAEEAHTLPED
-34 PSGENPAESTTS
+34 VESYIENS
-46 LEDYVQQNITAINDY
+46 ITAINDS
-61 GVSFGSQY
+61 GVSFSET
-69 WLRNYFTVDQNQ
+69 WLRSWLTTDESKAQSLEDGGRQYNITL
-81 ASTSNPEQIVVN
+81 
-93 GSDGSS
+93 GSS
-99 YTLYLIN
+99 QGVLYIVR
-106 GKTRE
+106 GKTE
-111 QAEAQMATVLKN
+111 EGLIEAVQKSVNNA
-123 GATVDDVSN
+123 ATVDDVST
-132 ITDGLKIGADT
+132 ITDGLNIGADT

-186 VFRNKCEEQKMMGGN
+186 VFRNKCEEQKMNGTGYNVKKDSNGN
-201 NIMTKKGANGESS
+201 VS

-226 SQGTIES
+226 SEGTIEN

-245 IMSYILLAII
+245 IMSYVLLAIV

-264 SLITNIA
+264 SLIINIA
-271 LNVVSGIMNVLGGL
+271 LNIVSGIMNVLSGL

>member
-34 PSGENPAESTTS
+34 TSGETPAESTTS
-46 LEDYVQQNITAINDY
+46 LEDYVQQNITINDY
-61 GVSFGSQY
+61 GFAFKKS
-69 WLRNYFTVDQNQ
+69 WMNKYFTMDQNQ

-93 GSDGSS
+93 GADGSS
-99 YTLYLIN
+99 YTLYFIN

-111 QAEAQMATVLKN
+111 QAEEEMATVLKN
-123 GATVDDVSN
+123 EATVDDVSD
-132 ITDGLKIGADT
+132 ITDGMKIGADT

-159 VVGVIV
+159 VIGVIV

>member
-1 MISMKKGLASLMIVL
+1 MLKRVISLFMAVLTVLAL
-16 MAFIIM
+16 ACTTT
-22 LGSSFSVAFAAD
+22 AFAAEEAHTLPED
-34 PSGENPAESTTS
+34 VESYIENS
-46 LEDYVQQNITAINDY
+46 ITAINDS
-61 GVSFGSQY
+61 GVSFSET
-69 WLRNYFTVDQNQ
+69 WLRSWLTTDESKAQSLEDGGRQYNITL
-81 ASTSNPEQIVVN
+81 
-93 GSDGSS
+93 GSS
-99 YTLYLIN
+99 QGVLYIVR
-106 GKTRE
+106 GKTE
-111 QAEAQMATVLKN
+111 EGLIEAVQKSVNNA
-123 GATVDDVSN
+123 ATVDDVST
-132 ITDGLKIGADT
+132 ITDGLNIGADT

-186 VFRNKCEEQKMMGGN
+186 VFRNKCEEQKMNGTGYNVKKDSSGN
-201 NIMTKKGANGESS
+201 VS

-226 SQGTIES
+226 SEGTIEN

-245 IMSYILLAII
+245 IMSYILLAIV

-271 LNVVSGIMNVLGGL
+271 LNIVSGIMNVLSGL